1 MSNNHFINR
10 ECREELGY
18 RLWLLRRERRLNL
31 VRLSRKINVPAYVI
45 DNIERGRHFEFC
57 AVYKLF
63 DFYDK
68 KMKIGFE

>member
-1 MSNNHFINR
+1 MTNNHFINR

-18 RLWLLRRERRLNL
+18 RLRLLRRERRLNL
-31 VRLSRKINVPAYVI
+31 VRLSRKINVPAHVI

-57 AVYKLF
+57 AVYKLL
-63 DFYDK
+63 DFYGK